1 MVKQLY
7 ILLIFNSPIPH
18 QHTCWL
24 LHMFLWFVHAI
35 SPKCSTFYSPT
46 LNTISYYLWYQTFY
60 CCVTNLQDGI
70 IFCCF
75 IFPCPQVVLLNLIWL
90 NFALFAAAPSQTLML
105 AWFFQRCFIKGMML
119 TQISGP
125 LFVVQSVHMLQT
137 ITCWIAMFPR
147 STCYKTRTIWLRY

>member
-1 MVKQLY
+1 MRFQGLITANCSSCITLGDLTDLLGWETKASYSWLNNFF

-90 NFALFAAAPSQTLML
+90 NFALFAATPSANTNASMILP
-105 AWFFQRCFIKGMML
+105 
-119 TQISGP
+119 TP
-125 LFVVQSVHMLQT
+125 LH
-137 ITCWIAMFPR
+137 
-147 STCYKTRTIWLRY
+147 KRYDAHSN